1 MNLETYEELKCY
13 ILRHYHYTLG
23 ASMNTSS
30 FPENSI
36 LIASYPRSGNTW
48 MRLVLTDIILQ
59 LHDLETK
66 TYLPVHSDEVIPDFD
81 ANPQFTRW
89 KYLQTPHLFL
99 KTHKNFMECLRKS
112 VYIVRR
118 PEDSLCSF
126 YHFHLR
132 YDHLKNKVA
141 GGLDKFA
148 LDFGERWAK
157 NVQSYIDGR
166 HHKDILFVSYEMMHQ
181 EPFIT
186 FKKVS
191 KFLDLSPTDTMIQ
204 TAIEN
209 HTFEKQTSNESLDG
223 TQYNSKFFRQGKI
236 LASLDEFQ
244 METIQEI
251 RQRWLPYYVQAKQFE
266 NGFYE

>member
-1 MNLETYEELKCY
+1 MCY
-13 ILRHYHYTLG
+13 ILSRYHYTLG
-23 ASMNTSS
+23 VNMNASP

-48 MRLVLTDIILQ
+48 MRLVLSDIILQ
-59 LHDLETK
+59 LHDLDTK
-66 TYLPVHSDEVIPDFD
+66 TYLPVHSDKVIPDFD
-81 ANPQFTRW
+81 ANPQYTRW
-89 KYLQTPHLFL
+89 KYLQTPHVFL
-99 KTHKNFMECLRKS
+99 KTHKNFTECFRKS

-132 YDHLKNKVA
+132 YDHLKGKVSD
-141 GGLDKFA
+141 GLDKFA
-148 LDFGERWAK
+148 VNFGDKWAN
-157 NVQSYIDGR
+157 NVQSFIDGR
-166 HHKDILFVSYEMMHQ
+166 QYKDILFISYEMMHQ
-181 EPFIT
+181 SPFDT

-191 KFLDLSPTDTMIQ
+191 KFIGLSPTDEMIKI
-204 TAIEN
+204 AVEN
-209 HTFEKQTSNESLDG
+209 HTFEKQTSNESLEG

-251 RQRWLPYYVQAKQFE
+251 REKWLPYYVQAKQLE
-266 NGFYE
+266 NSFTSFHK